1 VTPPNSICALRTI
14 KDQIMSVKMQG
25 RCTTCRKLFDVTP
38 LLADEAKDFGCLF
51 SPCCQAVATVERVT
65 VKQPRTKPQLRRDG
79 FKAFRATQE
88 PK

>member
-1 VTPPNSICALRTI
+1 
-14 KDQIMSVKMQG
+14 MSVEMQG

-65 VKQPRTKPQLRRDG
+65 VKQSLAAPDAART
-79 FKAFRATQE
+79 T
-88 PK
+88 